1 MKDSKPLKISIIML
15 NYNGLKYLEKTL
27 SPLLVLDYPDYEFI
41 VVDNGSTDG
50 SLEYIKKETQVI
62 LLQSPKMRAK
72 NFACNYAV
80 NMAQGEFILL
90 LDNDCLITEK
100 GILTSLLNCYNLNQ
114 DCGLLG
120 LAFYNLG
127 ENFSFGYGGFFSRWL
142 YLANN
147 KKIKNDLLAKFDGQ
161 FIGFPHGL
169 ALFVK
174 KTVWQKLDGYD
185 ENLIFG
191 GDDNDLG
198 IKSWLLGYKNYLY
211 SQSSQIHLGEAER
224 RDNNKYAIK
233 FKEIFYAHL
242 YTIVKNFTFINLWP
256 ALIGQIVFMFFKSIK
271 QSIFRFYFG
280 PFFAFGQGLIL
291 FFKKIPI
298 ACQKRKEI
306 QIKRKEK
313 RDVFLKIKPQKIKK

>member
-1 MKDSKPLKISIIML
+1 MAVAWLVYDSHQRSDAQSRGQNRRGAHYRNLDSRLLGCSRDK
-15 NYNGLKYLEKTL
+15 YNKLYYFLFFAGGKLKY
-27 SPLLVLDYPDYEFI
+27 S
-41 VVDNGSTDG
+41 
-50 SLEYIKKETQVI
+50 
-62 LLQSPKMRAK
+62 
-72 NFACNYAV
+72 
-80 NMAQGEFILL
+80 
-90 LDNDCLITEK
+90 
-100 GILTSLLNCYNLNQ
+100 
-114 DCGLLG
+114 
-120 LAFYNLG
+120 
-127 ENFSFGYGGFFSRWL
+127 YGKS
-142 YLANN
+142 ANHWPN
-147 KKIKNDLLAKFDGQ
+147 SC
-161 FIGFPHGL
+161 IGFPHGL